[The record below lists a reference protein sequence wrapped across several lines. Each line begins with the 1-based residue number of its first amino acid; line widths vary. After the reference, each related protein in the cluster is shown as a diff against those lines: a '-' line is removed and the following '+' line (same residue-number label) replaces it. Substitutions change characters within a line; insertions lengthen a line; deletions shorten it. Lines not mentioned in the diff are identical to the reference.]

1 MHIFCIFLQYLI
13 SEKMEKTKLIQA
25 RTIKGFTQQ
34 QIAKALHM
42 DVSNYNRREKGSI
55 KIRCEEWQK
64 ISNLLKINIEDIY
77 EQEDKMILVS
87 KNPTTSNC
95 LGNNHIYAIPE
106 YFLEYQKKYIEKLE
120 EENKTLKEKLSNKK

>member
-1 MHIFCIFLQYLI
+1 
-13 SEKMEKTKLIQA
+13 MEKTKLIQA

-55 KIRCEEWQK
+55 KIRYEEWQK

-77 EQEDKMILVS
+77 EQEEKMILVS

-106 YFLEYQKKYIEKLE
+106 YFLEYQKSILKNLRRKIKL
-120 EENKTLKEKLSNKK
+120 